1 MNINRLTGTA
11 LSCLRAL
18 IFCYITAPG
27 VLLLA
32 LMLSVPSPSALF
44 VNAARTF
51 TATVPD
57 PAEHQEIHSCAVVPA
72 DDPYPHPCLQPA
84 TPESDFIQN
93 GDRFLLKLYLFIAL
107 LSLPVWCLFRARP
120 SADWNETRPGL

>member
-1 MNINRLTGTA
+1 MKIKRLTGMAT
-11 LSCLRAL
+11 SCLRAL

-51 TATVPD
+51 TATVPAL
-57 PAEHQEIHSCAVVPA
+57 AEQPPTSCAITPV
-72 DDPYPHPCLQPA
+72 DDPYPRPCLQLA
-84 TPESDFIQN
+84 TPESDFIRS
-93 GDRFLLKLYLFIAL
+93 GDRLLLKLYLFIAL
-107 LSLPVWCLFRARP
+107 LSFPFWCLFSSRQPTDR
-120 SADWNETRPGL
+120 T